1 VHIAKLAKNCA
12 LQGRKFAQ
20 KLRSNPKFAK
30 NEILRE
36 RAKLAQKLRPAT
48 LRFSSGAGM

>member
-1 VHIAKLAKNCA
+1 VQIAKLAKNCA

-30 NEILRE
+30 KIEILRK

-48 LRFSSGAGM
+48 